1 MYLFI
6 SPSVNPSIFPY
17 PIPTDTIYYLYDIT
31 MSFHLTAESLR
42 LEENHILIAQL
53 RNADGEFVDSSIDL
67 NTIIGNVDG
76 MPPAHST
83 VHWAREDWKLTVAGR
98 LEWDGQNFSESA
110 EEVQFG
116 IESEND
122 VPILRA
128 LLKKADEEWAAADV
142 NLSERIV
149 NENGAFVFV

>member
-1 MYLFI
+1 
-6 SPSVNPSIFPY
+6 
-17 PIPTDTIYYLYDIT
+17 

-42 LEENHILIAQL
+42 LEENHILSAQL
-53 RNADGEFVDSSIDL
+53 RNADGELVDSSIDL

-76 MPPAHST
+76 
-83 VHWAREDWKLTVAGR
+83 R
-98 LEWDGQNFSESA
+98 LEWGGQNFSESA

-122 VPILRA
+122 VPVLRA
-128 LLKKADEEWAAADV
+128 LLKKAGEECAAADV